1 MLTMT
6 NFNVKICK
14 LLFDRRDHNIFNIT
28 FCILESYRNS
38 SQRDRINVIFFTSIP
53 SPQIL
58 LYLSLIIYT
67 SLFQSISIHS
77 LSYGFCPSPLLLTD
91 FFHPPSFLRILS
103 IHSLSYGFF
112 SIPPPSYGFFP
123 STLLLTDS
131 VYLLSFL
138 RILSI
143 PSPSYGFCPSPLLL
157 TDSVFLTNVGDE
169 RFL

>member
-1 MLTMT
+1 MT
-6 NFNVKICK
+6 NFNVKICR
-14 LLFDRRDHNIFNIT
+14 LLFDQRDHNIFNNT
-28 FCILESYRNS
+28 FCILESYHNS

-77 LSYGFCPSPLLLTD
+77 PSYGFCPSTLLLTD
-91 FFHPPSFLRILS
+91 FFHPLSFLRILS
-103 IHSLSYGFF
+103 IPS
-112 SIPPPSYGFFP
+112 PSYGFCP
-123 STLLLTDS
+123 STLILTDS

-143 PSPSYGFCPSPLLL
+143 PSPSYGFCIPYQ
-157 TDSVFLTNVGDE
+157 
-169 RFL
+169 RRR